1 VPRAV
6 RSVRRV
12 LWYATRSGG
21 AGRPHLDDSVSGS
34 ATGAAAGFDAARRGM
49 AQFARLDP
57 EDLDLVVKTLK
68 EFAARETPLEKRLRW
83 DEEDVC
89 PEAVVRAMLGP
100 DVGLHLV
107 FLPAEYDGMGGGA
120 YDVYRL
126 STEFAKIDLGL
137 ATAMLAVALGSD
149 PIRVGCTHE
158 QKTRWIPRIANEGLI
173 VAYGVTEP
181 EAGSNVQNV
190 KTSAEP
196 IADGTGRVTHY
207 RLNGVKQF
215 ISNGSIADLYTILAK
230 APGGPTFFVVERQ
243 TPGLTPGKHEIKHGI
258 RLSDTAQVLLQD
270 VVVPADHI
278 VGEREGEGL
287 KQANEVFGYTRLM
300 VAAFGL
306 GAGLA
311 ALEKAIAYS
320 KDRKQFGT
328 YLCEK
333 QGFTHKLLVPNSVRL
348 AAAQAYIEYVAGL
361 LDSGPEDRQV
371 EGSVA
376 KLFATEVGNVAADD
390 AVQALGG
397 YGYCVDFEVEKIRRD
412 ARILRIYEGTSE
424 IQQNIIGVFRM
435 RESVRSKG
443 RFYNQMAAEVESLV
457 DAGGPEVARTA
468 RFLSE
473 AVGVAFKAK
482 LTHQQHA
489 IFELATAMTDVE
501 TAVAFTRTAAASA
514 DPLALAPAR
523 VWASD
528 VALSVPSRVLK
539 VMSAA
544 GTIDAG
550 ELSRLGGLGSLAD
563 ALAGQAGRLADMDAI
578 ARAITAR

>member
-1 VPRAV
+1 MTM
-6 RSVRRV
+6 
-12 LWYATRSGG
+12 LQ
-21 AGRPHLDDSVSGS
+21 LN
-34 ATGAAAGFDAARRGM
+34 
-49 AQFARLDP
+49 RLDA
-57 EDLDLVVKTLK
+57 EDLELIIGTLK
-68 EFAARETPLEKRLRW
+68 EFAGREAPLDKRLKW
-83 DEEDVC
+83 DETDVC
-89 PEAVVRAMLGP
+89 PEDVVRQMLGP

-107 FLPAEYDGMGGGA
+107 FLPAEYEGMGGGA

-126 STEFAKIDLGL
+126 SCEFAKIDLGL
-137 ATAMLAVALGSD
+137 ATAMLAVALGTD

-158 QKTRWIPRIANEGLI
+158 QKSKWIPRIANEGLI

-181 EAGSNVQNV
+181 EAGSNVQSL
-190 KTSAEP
+190 KTVAERVTD
-196 IADGTGRVTHY
+196 AEGRVTHY

-230 APGGPTFFVVERQ
+230 APDGPTFFVVERK
-243 TPGLTPGKHEIKHGI
+243 TPGLTPGRHEIKHGI

-270 VVVPADHI
+270 VVVPAGNI

-306 GAGLA
+306 GAGLVS
-311 ALEKAIAYS
+311 LEKAVAFS
-320 KDRKQFGT
+320 KERRQFGT

-348 AAAQAYIEYVAGL
+348 AAAQAYIEYVADL
-361 LDSGPEDRQV
+361 LDSGTEDRQV

-376 KLFATEVGNVAADD
+376 KLFATEAGNVAADD

-397 YGYCVDFEVEKIRRD
+397 YGYCVDYEVEKIRRD

-435 RESVRSKG
+435 RENVRGKG
-443 RFYNQMAAEVESLV
+443 RFYNAMAVESEAWA
-457 DAGGPEVARTA
+457 DAGGPALARAA

-473 AVGVAFKAK
+473 ATIAAFRAK

-489 IFELATAMTDVE
+489 VFEFATAMADVE
-501 TAVAFTRTAAASA
+501 TAVALARAATAKGDA
-514 DPLALAPAR
+514 LALAQSR
-523 VWASD
+523 VWSSE
-528 VALSVPSRVLK
+528 VALSVPARLLK
-539 VMSAA
+539 VMAAA
-544 GTIDAG
+544 GAIEAS
-550 ELSRLGGLGSLAD
+550 EFARLAELGSLPRAVAD
-563 ALAGQAGRLADMDAI
+563 QSGRLADMDAI
-578 ARAITAR
+578 AAAITAR

>member
-1 VPRAV
+1 M
-6 RSVRRV
+6 
-12 LWYATRSGG
+12 LE
-21 AGRPHLDDSVSGS
+21 LK
-34 ATGAAAGFDAARRGM
+34 
-49 AQFARLDP
+49 RLDAD
-57 EDLDLVVKTLK
+57 DLDLVVKTLK
-68 EFAARETPLEKRLRW
+68 EFAAREAPLEKRLGW
-83 DEEDVC
+83 DESDIC
-89 PEAVVRAMLGP
+89 PEDVVRAMLSP
-100 DVGLHLV
+100 EVGLHLV

-126 STEFAKIDLGL
+126 SCEFAKIDLGL
-137 ATAMLAVALGSD
+137 ATAMLAVALGTD
-149 PIRVGCTHE
+149 PIRVGCTPA
-158 QKTRWIPRIANEGLI
+158 QKARWIPRIANEGLI

-181 EAGSNVQNV
+181 EAGSNVQNL
-190 KTSAEP
+190 KTEAERVTD
-196 IADGTGRVTHY
+196 ADGRVTHY
-207 RLNGVKQF
+207 KLNGVKQF

-230 APGGPTFFVVERQ
+230 APDGPTFFVVERR

-270 VVVPADHI
+270 VVIPADHL
-278 VGEREGEGL
+278 VGEREGDGL

-311 ALEKAIAYS
+311 SLEKAISFS
-320 KDRKQFGT
+320 KQRRQFGT

-348 AAAQAYIEYVAGL
+348 AAAQAYIEYVADL
-361 LDSGPEDRQV
+361 LDTGTEDRQV
-371 EGSVA
+371 EGAVA

-435 RESVRSKG
+435 RENVRSKG
-443 RFYNQMAAEVESLV
+443 RFYAGMAAEVEPWT
-457 DAGGPEVARTA
+457 DAGGPDVARTA

-473 AVGVAFKAK
+473 ATVAAFRAK

-489 IFELATAMTDVE
+489 VFEFATAMADVE
-501 TAVAFTRTAAASA
+501 TAVALSRAAARA
-514 DPLALAPAR
+514 DNPLLKAQAR

-528 VALSVPSRVLK
+528 VALSVPARLLK
-539 VMSAA
+539 VVAAA
-544 GTIDAG
+544 GTIPPADFTRLSALGDLDA
-550 ELSRLGGLGSLAD
+550 AI
-563 ALAGQAGRLADMDAI
+563 ACQAGRLADMDAI
-578 ARAITAR
+578 AAAITAR

>member
-1 VPRAV
+1 ME
-6 RSVRRV
+6 
-12 LWYATRSGG
+12 LK
-21 AGRPHLDDSVSGS
+21 
-34 ATGAAAGFDAARRGM
+34 
-49 AQFARLDP
+49 RLDA
-57 EDLDLVVKTLK
+57 EDINLIVRTLK
-68 EFAARETPLEKRLRW
+68 EFTDREAPLDRRLKW
-83 DEEDVC
+83 DESDTC
-89 PEAVVRAMLGP
+89 PADVVRAMLSP
-100 DVGLHLV
+100 EVGLHLV
-107 FLPAEYDGMGGGA
+107 FLPAEYGGMGGGA

-137 ATAMLAVALGSD
+137 ATAMLAVALGTD

-158 QKTRWIPRIANEGLI
+158 QKTKWIGRIADEGLI

-181 EAGSNVQNV
+181 EAGSNVQSL
-190 KTSAEP
+190 KTEA
-196 IADGTGRVTHY
+196 ARVTNGDGRVTHY

-230 APGGPTFFVVERQ
+230 TPDGPTFFVVERN
-243 TPGLTPGKHEIKHGI
+243 TPGLTPGRHEVKHGI

-270 VVVPADHI
+270 VVVPAENV

-320 KDRKQFGT
+320 KQRKQFGT
-328 YLCEK
+328 LLAEK

-348 AAAQAYIEYVAGL
+348 AAAQAYSEYVADL
-361 LDSGPEDRQV
+361 LDGSDEDRQV

-424 IQQNIIGVFRM
+424 IQQSIISIFRM
-435 RESVRSKG
+435 RENVRSKG
-443 RFYNQMAAEVESLV
+443 QFYGRMAAEVEGAA
-457 DAGGPEVARTA
+457 DGGAAAARAA
-468 RFLSE
+468 RFL
-473 AVGVAFKAK
+473 ADAAQVAFRAK
-482 LTHQQHA
+482 LVRQQHVA
-489 IFELATAMTDVE
+489 FEFATSMAEIE
-501 TAVAFTRTAAASA
+501 TAIAFVRTAATSG
-514 DPLALAPAR
+514 DPLMKAQAR
-523 VWASD
+523 LWASQ
-528 VALSVPSRVLK
+528 VALSAPSRI
-539 VMSAA
+539 MAAISAA
-544 GTIDAG
+544 NT
-550 ELSRLGGLGSLAD
+550 LSEAEFCRLNQLAD
-563 ALAGQAGRLADMDAI
+563 VNGAIALQAGRLADMDFVAEQ
-578 ARAITAR
+578 ITGCKLTS